1 MSDIDFS
8 GFDLVLEESAK
19 DRMTV
24 NERVLTPLIHNR
36 LFEVFS
42 SRTGFLFGT
51 VITSVAQTGI
61 RQQYIIST
69 GVQV

>member
-36 LFEVFS
+36 LFEVFFQVEPVF
-42 SRTGFLFGT
+42 FL
-51 VITSVAQTGI
+51 
-61 RQQYIIST
+61 
-69 GVQV
+69 VQLLLW